1 MHEDQECDRMAYT
14 NILGRGFN
22 LFVRLGSKGKK
33 QRKEKRCLK
42 VEVSIG
48 CVLKGM
54 EKDET
59 NFFEADGLCT
69 TEQNIIR

>member
-42 VEVSIG
+42 V
-48 CVLKGM
+48 
-54 EKDET
+54 KDRLDV
-59 NFFEADGLCT
+59 F
-69 TEQNIIR
+69 